1 MPYGSNVLAFE
12 AAMGVLDG
20 SLKLTMPRDCPPK
33 LVSLIERC
41 FARNPEE
48 RPTFQGVYD
57 GLAQL

>member
-1 MPYGSNVLAFE
+1 MLAFE